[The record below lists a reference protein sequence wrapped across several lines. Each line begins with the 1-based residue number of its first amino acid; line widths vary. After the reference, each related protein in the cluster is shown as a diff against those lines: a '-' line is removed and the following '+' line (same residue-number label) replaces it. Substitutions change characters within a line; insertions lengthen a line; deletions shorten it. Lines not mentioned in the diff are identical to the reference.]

1 MKHHIALSMLITG
14 GLLFANA
21 IVNASSPDA
30 WQQYYQE
37 ITTKCLKSS
46 GLNNPKPVGQVINFS
61 QDVGYDALLIRGNY
75 PQSHMNNQEGQ
86 FLCLFNQ
93 KTRQVYLSDANKLQS
108 RDGATPGHTVQQV
121 LNWASHHQ
129 FLRPLQAVKK
139 LEQGDPDYRSIV
151 SLGQKPN
158 QSASYISFELCA
170 DATGIV
176 TDQTIDYRD
185 YGSFLRP
192 LAFTRTDA
200 EGLQLIR
207 TIYGESIKNDFMRSR
222 LVKTINEGEH
232 FKMNIYVGEQF
243 VYQTWNDQ
251 PSAQFKISRLEDLNR
266 IAQR

>member
-1 MKHHIALSMLITG
+1 MKQHIALSMVITG
-14 GLLFANA
+14 GLFLAHTTA
-21 IVNASSPDA
+21 NASSPDA

-37 ITTKCLKSS
+37 ITTKCVRSS
-46 GLNNPKPVGQVINFS
+46 GLNNPKPIGQVVSFS
-61 QDVGYDALLIRGNY
+61 QDVGFDALLIRGNY
-75 PQSHMNNQEGQ
+75 PQPHMNNQEGQ
-86 FLCLFNQ
+86 FLCLFD
-93 KTRQVYLSDANKLQS
+93 RQTGQVHLREINKLQS

-129 FLRPLQAVKK
+129 FLRPLQPVKK
-139 LEQGDPDYRSIV
+139 LEEGEPDYRSIV

-192 LAFTRTDA
+192 LAFTRRNV
-200 EGLQLIR
+200 EGLQLIQ

-222 LVKTINEGEH
+222 LVKTISDGGHHTINV
-232 FKMNIYVGEQF
+232 YVGEQF